1 MDWIGLAIQAMFE
14 VVCHGT
20 AKALLPICTF
30 GRVQTKPIAPRFGM
44 SRPFSIYRQNG
55 TVIVGQIYAILIGL
69 IFWFAVGCI
78 LIGLA
83 RSV

>member
-1 MDWIGLAIQAMFE
+1 
-14 VVCHGT
+14 
-20 AKALLPICTF
+20 
-30 GRVQTKPIAPRFGM
+30 M

-55 TVIVGQIYAILIGL
+55 IVIVGQIYAILIGL

-83 RSV
+83 R